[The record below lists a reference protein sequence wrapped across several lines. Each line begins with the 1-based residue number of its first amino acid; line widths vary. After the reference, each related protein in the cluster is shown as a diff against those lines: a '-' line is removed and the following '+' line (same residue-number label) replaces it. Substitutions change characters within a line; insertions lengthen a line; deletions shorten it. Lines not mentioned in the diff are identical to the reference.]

1 MPEPRFGA
9 RIAAQPGV
17 DGLCAQD
24 AAVHAQQHAAG
35 EDRVDERIGVAH
47 HDVAVTAHTRGLVG
61 IVARRARFIV
71 GQGGIAHAVAHLRMS
86 ERDGLQKKLRGRR
99 RALLEVGRTAHRTDA
114 HAAVPERNHPEPA
127 VREPV
132 HADVARVVALA
143 PIHVEEVAEDRGAGV
158 LHVLLLEVEL
168 SGEQRVAAGSVDE
181 EATGPAGVVA
191 LLVHHGRHRV
201 AAVREVHAR
210 HTHAFQDLGALGGA
224 VAKQEVVE
232 FGAADFVGV
241 WLSLVECEGEM
252 ELVVAADLEVR
263 VEIGAGL
270 LDADGVDLLQ
280 HAQPLEDRQVVW
292 QQRFADVK
300 ARVVLFL
307 QQGDP
312 PALLREQGR
321 DGRAGRP
328 AAHDKDIALVQEA
341 ASRRHLCSRNARAR

>member
-1 MPEPRFGA
+1 
-9 RIAAQPGV
+9 
-17 DGLCAQD
+17 
-24 AAVHAQQHAAG
+24 
-35 EDRVDERIGVAH
+35 
-47 HDVAVTAHTRGLVG
+47 
-61 IVARRARFIV
+61 
-71 GQGGIAHAVAHLRMS
+71 MS
-86 ERDGLQKKLRGRR
+86 QRDGLQKELRGSRR
-99 RALLEVGRTAHRTDA
+99 PLLEVGRAAHRADA
-114 HAAVPERNHPEPA
+114 HAAVPERDHPEPA

-132 HADVARVVALA
+132 HADVARVVAFA

-168 SGEQRVAAGSVDE
+168 AGEQRVAPGGVDE
-181 EATGPAGVVA
+181 EATGPAGFSA
-191 LLVHHGRHRV
+191 LLIHRGRHRV

-232 FGAADFVGV
+232 LGAPHLVGV
-241 WLSLVECEGEM
+241 GLTLVQREGEV
-252 ELVVAADLEVR
+252 ELVVARDLEVR
-263 VEIGAGL
+263 VEVGAGL

-280 HAQPLEDRQVVW
+280 HPQPLEDRQVVR

-321 DGRAGRP
+321 DGRAGRS
-328 AAHDKDIALVQEA
+328 ATHDKDIALVHGAPNDGRTCQ
-341 ASRRHLCSRNARAR
+341 